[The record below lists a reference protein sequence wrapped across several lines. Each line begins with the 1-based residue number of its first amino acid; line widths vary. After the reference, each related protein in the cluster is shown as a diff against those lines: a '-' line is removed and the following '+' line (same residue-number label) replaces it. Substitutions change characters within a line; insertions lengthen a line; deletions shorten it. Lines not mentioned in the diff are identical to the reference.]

1 MSTVMSMNEATSM
14 GAAASV
20 SAARG
25 MSTATDTSTV
35 TSVDAVPPAA
45 GATSGQAVGSRTG
58 EGRAAASQ
66 AVDNRTGKG
75 QATSGQAAVN
85 RAGSDVPLASLDHR
99 VENARKGV
107 PTGLDAVFAIMFE
120 VAGAPLSKIYGGR
133 AACAS
138 RALSA
143 VRVPFDE
150 GMRMPYGEFCQ
161 RAFELHDK
169 EPKRYRTVAR
179 EICKRFRREL
189 ELREARR
196 QLLEGYDVKTPR
208 NNRLMFLWGSILS
221 SDYLEASCLIM
232 NGSPTDEVLR
242 AIERSEAGCP
252 KDIATLCA
260 EPRSEFTMDELSHMT
275 VTVDDDAS
283 QDDILQEAA
292 RVLWEHGAEGQSAES
307 EAPRSADEASR
318 FDEVGDE
325 KDEDIL
331 AEALL
336 IEPFAAIYRAD
347 QMDADQT
354 PFIDWDE
361 EIL

>member
-1 MSTVMSMNEATSM
+1 MSTVMSMNEATST
-14 GAAASV
+14 

-25 MSTATDTSTV
+25 MSTATGTSTAA
-35 TSVDAVPPAA
+35 SVDAAPPAA
-45 GATSGQAVGSRTG
+45 GATSSQAVGSRTG
-58 EGRAAASQ
+58 ERQ
-66 AVDNRTGKG
+66 AV
-75 QATSGQAAVN
+75 ASQAAVN
-85 RAGSDVPLASLDHR
+85 RAGSGVPLASLDRR

-120 VAGAPLSKIYGGR
+120 VAEAPLSKIYGGR

-161 RAFELHDK
+161 RAFELQDK
-169 EPKRYRTVAR
+169 EPKRYRAVAR

-189 ELREARR
+189 ELRETRR
-196 QLLEGYDVKTPR
+196 QLLEGYDVKAPR

-283 QDDILQEAA
+283 QDDVLQEAA
-292 RVLWEHGAEGQSAES
+292 RVLWEHGAEERSAES
-307 EAPRSADEASR
+307 EASRSADEASR

-325 KDEDIL
+325 RDEDIL

>member
-1 MSTVMSMNEATSM
+1 MSTVMSMNEATST
-14 GAAASV
+14 

-25 MSTATDTSTV
+25 MSTMTGTSTAA
-35 TSVDAVPPAA
+35 SVDAAPPAA
-45 GATSGQAVGSRTG
+45 GATSSQAVGSRTG
-58 EGRAAASQ
+58 ESQAAAS
-66 AVDNRTGKG
+66 
-75 QATSGQAAVN
+75 QAAVN
-85 RAGSDVPLASLDHR
+85 RAGSDVPLASLDRR

-120 VAGAPLSKIYGGR
+120 VAEVPLSKIYGGR

-143 VRVPFDE
+143 VRVSFDE

-169 EPKRYRTVAR
+169 EPKRYRAVAR

-189 ELREARR
+189 ELRETRR
-196 QLLEGYDVKTPR
+196 QLLEGYDVKAPR

-283 QDDILQEAA
+283 QDDVLREAA
-292 RVLWEHGAEGQSAES
+292 RVLWEHGAEERSAES
-307 EAPRSADEASR
+307 EASRSADEASR
-318 FDEVGDE
+318 FAEMEDE

>member
-1 MSTVMSMNEATSM
+1 MSTVMSMNEATST
-14 GAAASV
+14 

-25 MSTATDTSTV
+25 MSTVTGTSAA
-35 TSVDAVPPAA
+35 TSVSAMPHAA
-45 GATSGQAVGSRTG
+45 GATSSQAVGSRTG
-58 EGRAAASQ
+58 EGQAAASQ
-66 AVDNRTGKG
+66 AAVNRTG
-75 QATSGQAAVN
+75 SG
-85 RAGSDVPLASLDHR
+85 VPLASLDRR

-120 VAGAPLSKIYGGR
+120 VAEAPLSKIYGGR

-161 RAFELHDK
+161 RAFELQDK
-169 EPKRYRTVAR
+169 EPKRYRAVAR

-189 ELREARR
+189 ELRETRR
-196 QLLEGYDVKTPR
+196 QLLEGYDVKAPR

-275 VTVDDDAS
+275 MTVDDDAS
-283 QDDILQEAA
+283 QDDVLQEAA
-292 RVLWEHGAEGQSAES
+292 RVLWEHGAEERSAES
-307 EAPRSADEASR
+307 EASRSADEASR
-318 FDEVGDE
+318 FAEMEDE

>member
-1 MSTVMSMNEATSM
+1 MSTVMSMNEATST
-14 GAAASV
+14 

-25 MSTATDTSTV
+25 MSTATGTSTAA
-35 TSVDAVPPAA
+35 SVDAAPPAA
-45 GATSGQAVGSRTG
+45 GAISSQAVGSRTG
-58 EGRAAASQ
+58 ERQ
-66 AVDNRTGKG
+66 AV
-75 QATSGQAAVN
+75 ASQAAVN
-85 RAGSDVPLASLDHR
+85 RAGSDVPLASLDRR

-120 VAGAPLSKIYGGR
+120 VAEAPLSKIYGGR

-161 RAFELHDK
+161 RAFELQDK
-169 EPKRYRTVAR
+169 EPKRYRAVAR

-189 ELREARR
+189 ELRETRR
-196 QLLEGYDVKTPR
+196 QLLEGYDVKAPR

-283 QDDILQEAA
+283 QDDVLQEAA
-292 RVLWEHGAEGQSAES
+292 RVLWEHGAEERSAES
-307 EAPRSADEASR
+307 EASRSADEASR
-318 FDEVGDE
+318 FAEMEDE

>member
-1 MSTVMSMNEATSM
+1 MSTVMSMNEATST
-14 GAAASV
+14 

-25 MSTATDTSTV
+25 MSAATGTSTAA
-35 TSVDAVPPAA
+35 SVDAVPPAA

-58 EGRAAASQ
+58 ESQAAAS
-66 AVDNRTGKG
+66 
-75 QATSGQAAVN
+75 QAAVN
-85 RAGSDVPLASLDHR
+85 RAGSDVPLASLDRR

-120 VAGAPLSKIYGGR
+120 VAEAPLSKIYGGR

-161 RAFELHDK
+161 RAFELQDK
-169 EPKRYRTVAR
+169 EPKRYRAVAR

-189 ELREARR
+189 ELRETRR
-196 QLLEGYDVKTPR
+196 QLLEGYDVKAPR

-283 QDDILQEAA
+283 QDDVLQEAA
-292 RVLWEHGAEGQSAES
+292 RVLWEHGAKERSAES
-307 EAPRSADEASR
+307 EAPRSADGASR

-325 KDEDIL
+325 RDEDIL

>member
-1 MSTVMSMNEATSM
+1 MSTVMSMNEATST
-14 GAAASV
+14 

-25 MSTATDTSTV
+25 TSTAA
-35 TSVDAVPPAA
+35 SVDAAPPAA
-45 GATSGQAVGSRTG
+45 GATSSQAVGSRTG
-58 EGRAAASQ
+58 ERQ
-66 AVDNRTGKG
+66 AV
-75 QATSGQAAVN
+75 ASQAAVN
-85 RAGSDVPLASLDHR
+85 RAGSDVPLASLDRR

-120 VAGAPLSKIYGGR
+120 VAEAPLSKIYGGR

-161 RAFELHDK
+161 RAFELQGK
-169 EPKRYRTVAR
+169 EPKRYRAVAR

-189 ELREARR
+189 ELRETRR
-196 QLLEGYDVKTPR
+196 QLLEGYDVKAPR

-283 QDDILQEAA
+283 QDDVLQEAA
-292 RVLWEHGAEGQSAES
+292 RVLWEHGAEERSAES

>member
-1 MSTVMSMNEATSM
+1 MSTVMSMNEATST
-14 GAAASV
+14 

-25 MSTATDTSTV
+25 MSTATGTSTAA
-35 TSVDAVPPAA
+35 SVDAVPHAA
-45 GATSGQAVGSRTG
+45 GATSSQAVGSRTG
-58 EGRAAASQ
+58 EGQAAAS
-66 AVDNRTGKG
+66 
-75 QATSGQAAVN
+75 QAAVN
-85 RAGSDVPLASLDHR
+85 RAGSDVPLASLDRR

-120 VAGAPLSKIYGGR
+120 VAEAPLSKIYGGR

-161 RAFELHDK
+161 RAFELQDK
-169 EPKRYRTVAR
+169 EPKRYRAVAR

-189 ELREARR
+189 ELRETRR
-196 QLLEGYDVKTPR
+196 QLLEGYDVKAPR

-283 QDDILQEAA
+283 QDDVLQEAA
-292 RVLWEHGAEGQSAES
+292 RVLWEHGAKERSAES

-325 KDEDIL
+325 RDEDIL

>member
-1 MSTVMSMNEATSM
+1 MSTVMSMNEATST
-14 GAAASV
+14 

-25 MSTATDTSTV
+25 MSTVTGTSAA
-35 TSVDAVPPAA
+35 TSVDAVPHAA
-45 GATSGQAVGSRTG
+45 GATSSQAVGSRTG
-58 EGRAAASQ
+58 EGR
-66 AVDNRTGKG
+66 
-75 QATSGQAAVN
+75 ATSGQAAVN
-85 RAGSDVPLASLDHR
+85 RAGSDVPLASLDRR

-120 VAGAPLSKIYGGR
+120 VAEAPLSKIYGGR

-161 RAFELHDK
+161 RAFELQDK
-169 EPKRYRTVAR
+169 EPKRYRAVAR

-189 ELREARR
+189 ELRETRR
-196 QLLEGYDVKTPR
+196 QLLEGYDVKAPR

-283 QDDILQEAA
+283 QDDVLQEAA
-292 RVLWEHGAEGQSAES
+292 RVLWEHGAKERSAES

-325 KDEDIL
+325 RDEDIL

>member
-1 MSTVMSMNEATSM
+1 MSTVMSMNEATST
-14 GAAASV
+14 

-25 MSTATDTSTV
+25 MSTVTGTSAA
-35 TSVDAVPPAA
+35 TSVSAMPHAA
-45 GATSGQAVGSRTG
+45 GATSS
-58 EGRAAASQ
+58 
-66 AVDNRTGKG
+66 
-75 QATSGQAAVN
+75 QAAVN
-85 RAGSDVPLASLDHR
+85 RAGSDVPLASLDRR

-120 VAGAPLSKIYGGR
+120 VAEAPLSKIYGGR

-161 RAFELHDK
+161 RAFELQDK
-169 EPKRYRTVAR
+169 EPKRYRAVAR

-189 ELREARR
+189 ELRETRR
-196 QLLEGYDVKTPR
+196 QLLEGYDVKAPR

-283 QDDILQEAA
+283 QDDVLQEAA
-292 RVLWEHGAEGQSAES
+292 RVLWEHGAEERSAES

>member
-1 MSTVMSMNEATSM
+1 
-14 GAAASV
+14 
-20 SAARG
+20 
-25 MSTATDTSTV
+25 
-35 TSVDAVPPAA
+35 
-45 GATSGQAVGSRTG
+45 
-58 EGRAAASQ
+58 
-66 AVDNRTGKG
+66 
-75 QATSGQAAVN
+75 
-85 RAGSDVPLASLDHR
+85 
-99 VENARKGV
+99 
-107 PTGLDAVFAIMFE
+107 
-120 VAGAPLSKIYGGR
+120 
-133 AACAS
+133 
-138 RALSA
+138 
-143 VRVPFDE
+143 
-150 GMRMPYGEFCQ
+150 
-161 RAFELHDK
+161 
-169 EPKRYRTVAR
+169 
-179 EICKRFRREL
+179 
-189 ELREARR
+189 
-196 QLLEGYDVKTPR
+196 
-208 NNRLMFLWGSILS
+208 MFLWGSILS

-275 VTVDDDAS
+275 VTVDDDAG
-283 QDDILQEAA
+283 QDDVLQEAA
-292 RVLWEHGAEGQSAES
+292 RVLWEHGAKERSAES

-325 KDEDIL
+325 RDEDIL

>member
-1 MSTVMSMNEATSM
+1 MSTVMSMNEATST
-14 GAAASV
+14 

-25 MSTATDTSTV
+25 MSTVTGTSAA
-35 TSVDAVPPAA
+35 TSVSAMPHAA
-45 GATSGQAVGSRTG
+45 GATSSQAVGSRTG
-58 EGRAAASQ
+58 EGQAAASQ
-66 AVDNRTGKG
+66 AAVNRTG
-75 QATSGQAAVN
+75 SG
-85 RAGSDVPLASLDHR
+85 VPLASLDRR

-120 VAGAPLSKIYGGR
+120 VAEAPLSKIYGGR

-161 RAFELHDK
+161 RAFELQDK
-169 EPKRYRTVAR
+169 EPKRYRAVAR

-189 ELREARR
+189 ELRETRR
-196 QLLEGYDVKTPR
+196 QLLEGYDVKAPR

-275 VTVDDDAS
+275 MTVDDDAS
-283 QDDILQEAA
+283 QDDVLQEAA
-292 RVLWEHGAEGQSAES
+292 RVLWEHGAEERSTES
-307 EAPRSADEASR
+307 EASRSADEASR

-325 KDEDIL
+325 RDEDIL

-361 EIL
+361 EVL

>member
-1 MSTVMSMNEATSM
+1 MSTVMSMNEATS
-14 GAAASV
+14 A

-25 MSTATDTSTV
+25 MSTATGTSTV

-45 GATSGQAVGSRTG
+45 GATSGQA
-58 EGRAAASQ
+58 
-66 AVDNRTGKG
+66 
-75 QATSGQAAVN
+75 AVN
-85 RAGSDVPLASLDHR
+85 RAGFDVPLASLDRR

-120 VAGAPLSKIYGGR
+120 VAEAPLSKIYGGR

-189 ELREARR
+189 ELRETRR
-196 QLLEGYDVKTPR
+196 QLLEGYDVKAPR

-275 VTVDDDAS
+275 VTVEDDAS

-325 KDEDIL
+325 RDEDIL